1 MEAFPASFL
10 LLFLEVAVGGLFALA
25 ATPFHELSR
34 GFYKSTAGVLF
45 VVGLLGLLGKADLYR
60 KAGAAGMGATIEVLL
75 YAAFIVCFG
84 LYLYSL
90 WGERVALRARLFTF
104 SLFTGLA
111 ALAAGAREFHH
122 APFPSVET
130 LIYPA
135 SFVFSALLLG
145 GVTVGML
152 IGHWYL
158 IDTGQTI
165 EPFVRIF
172 KFFFFALMAQTLFF
186 MVLPPLLYFFGTP
199 ESVGRLTEMWHNHQ
213 ALLAARVLTTQ
224 VGSLV
229 LSFMI
234 WRTLKIPHTMAAT
247 GLFYIAMLGVFVGE
261 ILGRQILALT
271 SVPF

>member
-34 GFYKSTAGVLF
+34 GFYKSTGGVLF
-45 VVGLLGLLGKADLYR
+45 VVGVLGLLGKADLYR
-60 KAGAAGMGATIEVLL
+60 KASASGFGATVEIFL
-75 YAAFIVCFG
+75 YAAFSVCFG

-90 WGERVALRARLFTF
+90 WGERVVFRARLFTL

-111 ALAAGAREFHH
+111 ALAAGAHDFYN
-122 APFPSVET
+122 APFPSVEAVV
-130 LIYPA
+130 YPA

-186 MVLPPLLYFFGTP
+186 LLLPALLYCFGTP
-199 ESVGRLTEMWHNHQ
+199 ETVGRLSAVWEGHSV
-213 ALLAARVLTTQ
+213 LLTARVLTTQ
-224 VGSLV
+224 VGSLA

-271 SVPF
+271 SLPF